1 MTEVH
6 DLTDLQLALMRVL
19 WRGPA
24 TTAEVHQ
31 ALQAE
36 RPLAL
41 TTVATLLSRLEQKG
55 AVAREAGPRPFRYRA
70 AVGEPEVRRTMVG
83 SLAERLFGGDA
94 TLLMSHLLGSGA
106 VGADDVDKVR
116 ALVDEWEKT
125 LEAGHDDR

>member
-1 MTEVH
+1 MSEVR

-31 ALQAE
+31 AVRAE

-55 AVAREAGPRPFRYRA
+55 AVAREPGARPFRYRA
-70 AVGEPEVRRTMVG
+70 AVGEPEVRRSMVG

-94 TLLMSHLLGSGA
+94 TALMSHLLGSGA
-106 VGADDVDKVR
+106 VGAEDVDKVR
-116 ALVDEWEKT
+116 ALVDEWEKQ